1 MIKILHILNTNTFSG
16 AENVVCQI
24 INMFNND
31 SEIAMEYCSPKGEIE
46 STLRE
51 KGISYIP
58 VKEISR
64 SEIARVIRENTP
76 DIIHAH
82 DIRAAV
88 VASVCHKNIKLLC
101 TIHGND
107 VRMRKFS
114 WKSLSSILMLKEA
127 KHIFWV
133 SHSCLNE
140 YVFRE
145 LARKKSSI
153 LPNVID
159 KEELMEKINKDRR
172 DYRFDVVYLGRISK
186 EKNPN
191 RLINVLE
198 IACHNNSNL
207 CVAIVGD
214 GPLLSE
220 VRKEIKE
227 KGLEKN
233 IECLGFMENPMKL
246 LSQAKLLIMT
256 SDWEGTPMCV
266 LEAMALGV
274 PIVSTPTDGIVDL
287 IQNDVTGFM
296 SWDSVVLANK
306 INEYII
312 DNEKRNELS
321 RNVENVF
328 DKINDLKKYKRQ
340 LLHYYF

>member
-46 STLRE
+46 NTLRE

-58 VKEISR
+58 VKEISKT
-64 SEIARVIRENTP
+64 EIDRVIRENMP

-88 VASVCHKNIKLLC
+88 IASVCHKNIKLIC
-101 TIHGND
+101 TIHRND
-107 VRMRKFS
+107 IRMRRIS
-114 WKSLSSILMLKEA
+114 WKSLCSILILKEA

-133 SHSCLNE
+133 SYSCLNE
-140 YVFRE
+140 YVFKKF
-145 LARKKSSI
+145 AKKKSSI
-153 LPNVID
+153 LFNVIN
-159 KEELMEKINKDRR
+159 KAELINKIDKDNS
-172 DYRFDVVYLGRISK
+172 DYNFDIVYLGRLAK
-186 EKNPN
+186 QKNPN

-214 GPLLSE
+214 GPLLSD
-220 VRKEIKE
+220 VRKKIKE

-233 IECLGFMENPMKL
+233 IECLG
-246 LSQAKLLIMT
+246 
-256 SDWEGTPMCV
+256 
-266 LEAMALGV
+266 
-274 PIVSTPTDGIVDL
+274 
-287 IQNDVTGFM
+287 
-296 SWDSVVLANK
+296 
-306 INEYII
+306 EYSG
-312 DNEKRNELS
+312 R
-321 RNVENVF
+321 F
-328 DKINDLKKYKRQ
+328 
-340 LLHYYF
+340 

>member
-153 LPNVID
+153 LNNVMN
-159 KEELMEKINKDRR
+159 KEELMEKINKNRR
-172 DYRFDVVYLGRISK
+172 NY
-186 EKNPN
+186 
-191 RLINVLE
+191 
-198 IACHNNSNL
+198 
-207 CVAIVGD
+207 
-214 GPLLSE
+214 
-220 VRKEIKE
+220 
-227 KGLEKN
+227 
-233 IECLGFMENPMKL
+233 
-246 LSQAKLLIMT
+246 
-256 SDWEGTPMCV
+256 
-266 LEAMALGV
+266 
-274 PIVSTPTDGIVDL
+274 
-287 IQNDVTGFM
+287 
-296 SWDSVVLANK
+296 
-306 INEYII
+306 
-312 DNEKRNELS
+312 
-321 RNVENVF
+321 
-328 DKINDLKKYKRQ
+328 
-340 LLHYYF
+340 